1 MYSSV
6 LDKKINN
13 YCKKFGIDK
22 IFCDKE
28 FSYYPETDRISY
40 TIIQYT
46 IDDII
51 IQLINEKYNVDIEPF
66 YFIFSLLHEIG
77 HHMTIDELT
86 EEERENDLICRQ
98 MVIPYIEDEIGQG
111 KAYINLTAE
120 DLATSW
126 AIDYIRNH
134 LEECART
141 QDRFIKII
149 NHYYKKKSFRK
160 VLTKQNKYDIL
171 QVQ

>member
-22 IFCDKE
+22 VFCDKE

-46 IDDII
+46 TDNLVT
-51 IQLINEKYNVDIEPF
+51 QLINEKYNVDIEPF

-86 EEERENDLICRQ
+86 DEDLQDDLMCRQ
-98 MVIPYIEDEIGQG
+98 MIIPYIEDEIRQG
-111 KAYINLTAE
+111 RAYINLIAE
-120 DLATSW
+120 DYATRW
-126 AIDYIRNH
+126 AIDYIDNH
-134 LEECART
+134 LKECIKV
-141 QDRFIKII
+141 QSRFIKII
-149 NHYYKKKSFRK
+149 NHYYKKKSFQK
-160 VLTKQNKYDIL
+160 VLTR
-171 QVQ
+171 

>member
-6 LDKKINN
+6 HDKKINN

-22 IFCDKE
+22 VFCDNE
-28 FSYYPETDRISY
+28 FSYFPETNRISY

-46 IDDII
+46 TDDII
-51 IQLINEKYNVDIEPF
+51 IQLINKKYNVDIEPF

-86 EEERENDLICRQ
+86 DEEWENDLMCRQ
-98 MVIPYIEDEIGQG
+98 MVIPYIEDEVGQG

-126 AIDYIRNH
+126 AINYIRNN
-134 LEECART
+134 LEECVRT
-141 QDRFIKII
+141 QDRFVKII

-160 VLTKQNKYDIL
+160 VLTR
-171 QVQ
+171 

>member
-22 IFCDKE
+22 VFCDKE

-46 IDDII
+46 TDDII
-51 IQLINEKYNVDIEPF
+51 IQLINKKYNVDIEPF

-86 EEERENDLICRQ
+86 EEELQNDLICRQ

-126 AIDYIRNH
+126 AIEYIDSH
-134 LEECART
+134 LKEC
-141 QDRFIKII
+141 FE
-149 NHYYKKKSFRK
+149 F
-160 VLTKQNKYDIL
+160 QNKCIEIMKK
-171 QVQ
+171 

>member
-22 IFCDKE
+22 VVCDKE
-28 FSYYPETDRISY
+28 FSYYPETNKISY

-46 IDDII
+46 TDDLIT
-51 IQLINEKYNVDIEPF
+51 QLINEKYKVNIEPF

-77 HHMTIDELT
+77 HYMTIDELT
-86 EEERENDLICRQ
+86 DEEWENDLLCRQ

-126 AIDYIRNH
+126 AINYIRNN

-149 NHYYKKKSFRK
+149 NHYYKKKSFKK
-160 VLTKQNKYDIL
+160 VLTR
-171 QVQ
+171 

>member
-22 IFCDKE
+22 VFCDKE

-46 IDDII
+46 TDELVT
-51 IQLINEKYNVDIEPF
+51 QLINEKYNVDIEPF

-86 EEERENDLICRQ
+86 DEDLQDDLMCRQ
-98 MVIPYIEDEIGQG
+98 MIIPYIEDEIRQG
-111 KAYINLTAE
+111 RAYINLIAE
-120 DLATSW
+120 DYATRW
-126 AIDYIRNH
+126 AIDYIDNH
-134 LEECART
+134 LKECIKV
-141 QDRFIKII
+141 QSRFIKII
-149 NHYYKKKSFRK
+149 NHYYKKKSFQK
-160 VLTKQNKYDIL
+160 VLTR
-171 QVQ
+171 

>member
-22 IFCDKE
+22 VFCDKE
-28 FSYYPETDRISY
+28 FSYYPETERISY

-46 IDDII
+46 ADDLFT
-51 IQLINEKYNVDIEPF
+51 QLINEKYDVNIEPF
-66 YFIFSLLHEIG
+66 YFIFPLLHEVG
-77 HHMTIDELT
+77 HHMTTDELT
-86 EEERENDLICRQ
+86 EEELQTDLMCRQ
-98 MVIPYIEDEIGQG
+98 MVIPYIEDEVEQG
-111 KAYINLTAE
+111 KAYISLTAE

-126 AIDYIRNH
+126 AIDYIRNN
-134 LEECART
+134 LEECVRT
-141 QDRFIKII
+141 QDRFVKII

-160 VLTKQNKYDIL
+160 VLTR
-171 QVQ
+171 

>member
-13 YCKKFGIDK
+13 YCKKFGINK
-22 IFCDKE
+22 VVCDKE
-28 FSYYPETDRISY
+28 FSYYPETNKISY

-46 IDDII
+46 TDDLIT
-51 IQLINEKYNVDIEPF
+51 QLINEKYKVNIEPF

-86 EEERENDLICRQ
+86 DEEWENDLLCRQ
-98 MVIPYIEDEIGQG
+98 MVIPYIGDEIGQG

-126 AIDYIRNH
+126 AIDYIDSH
-134 LEECART
+134 LKECAQM
-141 QDRFIKII
+141 QDRFVKII

-160 VLTKQNKYDIL
+160 VLTR
-171 QVQ
+171 